1 MGMKRT
7 VYIFTSGNLK
17 REGNTIVLV
26 SEEDKKVIPIET
38 IEELFVFSEITL
50 NKRLLEFLTKK
61 HVIVHFFNYKANY
74 VGTYYPKEY
83 MNSGLI
89 ILKQAE
95 HFLRHEWRIGLARAF
110 VYGAIGNML
119 FVLRT
124 YASRGRDLQEKIK
137 TLEGQIGRLN
147 EADTPAELMAIEG
160 QAKEIYYSAF
170 DAITEDPDFSFRIR
184 SRRPP
189 ANRMNAMISF
199 GNSILY
205 MTTLSEI
212 YRTHLDPRIGY
223 LHETNQRSFSLN
235 LDLAEIFKPIIVDRA
250 IFALINRGEIRPD
263 DFSEGM
269 GGIYMNRRG
278 ARKFIETYEKR
289 LAETVMHRRLGR
301 KVSYRRLIRLECYKL
316 YRHFLDGEPYVPY
329 VRTR

>member
-1 MGMKRT
+1 MKRT
-7 VYIFTSGNLK
+7 VYVFTSGKLK
-17 REGNTIVLV
+17 REGNTLVLV
-26 SEEDKKVIPIET
+26 AEDDKKVIPIET
-38 IEELFVFSEITL
+38 VEDIFVFSEVTL

-61 HVIVHFFNYKANY
+61 HVIIHFFSYKGNY
-74 VGTYYPKEY
+74 VGSYYPREY

-89 ILKQAE
+89 VLKQAE
-95 HFLRHEWRIGLARAF
+95 HFLRHDWRMGLARAF
-110 VYGAIGNML
+110 VYGAISNML

-124 YASRGRDLQEKIK
+124 YASRGRDLRKKFE

-147 EADTPAELMAIEG
+147 EARTPAELMAIEG
-160 QAKEIYYSAF
+160 QAREIYYSAF
-170 DAITEDPDFSFRIR
+170 DVITGNPDFSFQVR

-199 GNSILY
+199 GNSLLY
-205 MTTLSEI
+205 MTALSEI

-223 LHETNQRSFSLN
+223 LHETNQRSFTLN
-235 LDLAEIFKPIIVDRA
+235 LDLAEIFKPLIVDRA
-250 IFALINRGEIRPD
+250 IFALINRGEIRPG
-263 DFSEGM
+263 DFSEDM
-269 GGIYMNRRG
+269 GGTYMNKRG
-278 ARKFIETYEKR
+278 ARKFIEAYEKR
-289 LAETVMHRRLGR
+289 LAETILHKRLGR